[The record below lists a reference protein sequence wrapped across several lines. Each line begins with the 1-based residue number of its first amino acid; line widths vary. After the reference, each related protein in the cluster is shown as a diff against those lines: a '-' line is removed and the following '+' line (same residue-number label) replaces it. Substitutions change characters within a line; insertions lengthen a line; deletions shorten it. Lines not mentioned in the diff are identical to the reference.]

1 MRIGSSEPL
10 TYMAGLRLE
19 WGEAGYVA
27 VQMAGVQGL
36 VAAGLLTLPLWVVG
50 LSLIGWRSR
59 SIPRWLCALAVVP
72 AIRVV
77 LGPLGVLGLLPDEDF
92 LWFLSIVAVF
102 GLIAWCLLLGVL
114 LLVRGL
120 RRAAPSIPVAPDRES
135 SAA

>member
-1 MRIGSSEPL
+1 
-10 TYMAGLRLE
+10 
-19 WGEAGYVA
+19 
-27 VQMAGVQGL
+27 
-36 VAAGLLTLPLWVVG
+36 
-50 LSLIGWRSR
+50 
-59 SIPRWLCALAVVP
+59 
-72 AIRVV
+72 
-77 LGPLGVLGLLPDEDF
+77 LLPDEDF